1 MAAIDTYY
9 CFKTIH
15 IMTIKEGTRKKIL
28 RIHGSIL
35 IIIGIV
41 LSVNSTI
48 GTYLGVGKFSF
59 LQDNEFALVGLFQAY
74 LLMGIIG
81 VALWIGSSTAGIRK
95 FHIIGALAHLPPLA
109 ANIMFLH
116 LFTGMGMTTIAA
128 IGTTFHCLF
137 IGIETV
143 AGISASVKGGEN

>member
-1 MAAIDTYY
+1 
-9 CFKTIH
+9 
-15 IMTIKEGTRKKIL
+15 MTIKEETRKKIL

-35 IIIGIV
+35 ILIGIA
-41 LSVNSTI
+41 LTVNSTV

-74 LLMGIIG
+74 LLMAIIG
-81 VALWIGSSTAGIRK
+81 VALWIGTTSSGIRK
-95 FHIIGALAHLPPLA
+95 FHIIGALAHFPPLA
-109 ANIMFLH
+109 ANIMFWH
-116 LFTGMGMTTIAA
+116 LFSAMGMTTIAT

-143 AGISASVKGGEN
+143 AGISTNVNKPEENKQPQTKPGGARD